1 MKKSILIIAVL
12 ALLSSCRKGGG
23 PSTDSPDEPIE
34 KPIEVR
40 FSSGISVS
48 VNPEEESRAPI
59 TETFLPPG
67 KEYLKQEATDVS
79 ISDSNFISMPSG
91 GYVGKADRFRYDKPT
106 LQDGYGDYFR
116 SEPSKYCVNQSS
128 HVMNTNQNCRGT
140 A

>member
-1 MKKSILIIAVL
+1 MRFNSYTNETLDFIHIIIGTSL
-12 ALLSSCRKGGG
+12 FLQEGRR

-67 KEYLKQEATDVS
+67 KRGGSVWD
-79 ISDSNFISMPSG
+79 IGSNQFSG
-91 GYVGKADRFRYDKPT
+91 
-106 LQDGYGDYFR
+106 
-116 SEPSKYCVNQSS
+116 
-128 HVMNTNQNCRGT
+128 
-140 A
+140 